1 MVKTA
6 LKRDALFPTKLK
18 GYTRP
23 TTILSYTTRAGETS
37 SGQGVAFLE
46 ELAHAH
52 YSLQGLAVSGQ
63 ISPTIWA
70 SRKAFGV
77 RFYYHSLNLSDR
89 KDKETEK
96 KNQSL
101 EERVVALFAAA
112 QSASRSPLA

>member
-23 TTILSYTTRAGETS
+23 TTILSYTTRASETS
-37 SGQGVAFLE
+37 SGQGAFLE
-46 ELAHAH
+46 ELVRAHH
-52 YSLQGLAVSGQ
+52 SLQGLAVSGQ
-63 ISPTIWA
+63 ISPTLWA

-77 RFYYHSLNLSDR
+77 RFYFQTLNLSDR
-89 KDKETEK
+89 KDETDK

-112 QSASRSPLA
+112 QSASSSPLA